1 MASHAEIKVG
11 DTDWVI
17 RMGGADVSVKILEKI
32 KKASGRGYEFRCK
45 RFQNGRSVGRNI
57 VRGSGS
63 FRRQGQP
70 VRSSGFAKNGGAPK
84 AAEPK
89 AAAPKSPPR
98 RPRARTKPMPTP
110 PSPYRRNPP
119 ASAFFSE
126 VQEPGASRSPAGHA
140 PAAGGR
146 LGSLRGR
153 GRSTSSPGSTAPAR
167 PKEKGTSPSA
177 AKREIE
183 RQLKHAGLTPL
194 ATQMIKRLIACDGS
208 DLSISRLY
216 GDVMSEYRLNLG
228 PFRGQFRR

>member
-140 PAAGGR
+140 PA
-146 LGSLRGR
+146 
-153 GRSTSSPGSTAPAR
+153 R